1 MACNAHGHGTIRLNE
16 LAIPFSIESMTAVLI
31 AWYMP
36 KSSPFTMRTRAS
48 GENPSSS
55 LDRAEAVAAARSR
68 APALI
73 VRHETI
79 VGHWSR
85 LPPRCA
91 WIRHT
96 VPDQVIQ

>member
-36 KSSPFTMRTRAS
+36 KSSLFTMRTRAS

-55 LDRAEAVAAARSR
+55 LDRAQAVAAAGSR
-68 APALI
+68 ASAFI
-73 VRHETI
+73 VRQETI
-79 VGHWSR
+79 LVHWSR
-85 LPPRCA
+85 LPVRCEC
-91 WIRHT
+91 IR
-96 VPDQVIQ
+96 QVVRGQLI